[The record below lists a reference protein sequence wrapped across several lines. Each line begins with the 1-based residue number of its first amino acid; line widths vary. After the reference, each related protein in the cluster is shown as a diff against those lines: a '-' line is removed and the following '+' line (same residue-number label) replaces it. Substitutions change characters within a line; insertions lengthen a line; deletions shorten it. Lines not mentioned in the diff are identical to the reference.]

1 MHPIVKYM
9 EIKQSID
16 MMPDSLGHDFQVYQ
30 FFTRETLIIMSI
42 VQARLGGLFFY
53 SQIMNVCL
61 YCDLSSL
68 SLTIV
73 EALSQMGKYW
83 YI

>member
-1 MHPIVKYM
+1 
-9 EIKQSID
+9 
-16 MMPDSLGHDFQVYQ
+16 
-30 FFTRETLIIMSI
+30 
-42 VQARLGGLFFY
+42 
-53 SQIMNVCL
+53 MNVCL

-83 YI
+83 YIWWPS